1 LDVEMTEQT
10 PVTNQPVTAV
20 IYARVSWETQREG
33 YSLQTQIEAGYTHA
47 AQHNYKILAE
57 FSDDYTGNSL
67 DRPSLDQLREFVIEN
82 HVDVLL
88 VYEVDRFARSLIYLM
103 LLEEEF
109 RRYGVKIEYIN
120 DQYGDTEEGQVNKQI
135 HAMLAEYERKKLA
148 ERSKRG
154 LRGKAKS
161 GYVNVG
167 SRPPYGYLVRTEPH
181 KQWLVIDDE
190 EAGIVA
196 LVFQWYT
203 FGDNSNKP
211 LAINAIARRLT
222 EMKVPT
228 RGDKVA
234 HVIKKQKAGVWT
246 DGMIRHILTC
256 EAYAGIW
263 HYGKTQIVKDAT
275 VPRRKP
281 GKKQSLGT
289 KQVPR
294 PREEWIAVSVPS
306 IIDRKTFEFAQERL
320 LSNPRFPNQS
330 LTSHRYLLSKR
341 LRCSKCGYVFRGKT
355 VRGHQYYLCNSQY
368 KKITDC
374 DMPTYHCDL
383 TDETIWNWIKH
394 QLQHPEL
401 FSGAVHQEQIAR
413 AKTTKPLQN
422 RLLIIQDILNDTDR
436 QLSMLIDLYLGQNI
450 PKEMYLERK
459 IHLDNRLAELDTE
472 KADVLAQLAI
482 VVFSDQ
488 QVAEIV
494 AFCAELGEGLEYATF
509 DDKQRCLELLDVQGT
524 AVVEND
530 ERVIYITCQLGQQRV
545 ALGQILL
552 F

>member
-1 LDVEMTEQT
+1 MTEQSPNNIRQMT
-10 PVTNQPVTAV
+10 VV
-20 IYARVSWETQREG
+20 IYARVSWATQRDG
-33 YSLQTQIEAGYTHA
+33 YSLQTQIEAGYTYA

-57 FSDDYTGNSL
+57 FSDDYTGDSL
-67 DRPSLDQLREFVIEN
+67 DRPGLNQLREFIIEN

-88 VYEVDRFARSLIYLM
+88 VYEIDRFARSVIYFM

-109 RRYGVKIEYIN
+109 RRYGLEIEYVN
-120 DQYGDTEEGQVNKQI
+120 DQYCDTEEGPVYKQI

-167 SRPPYGYLVRTEPH
+167 SRPPYGYTVRTEPH
-181 KQWLVIDDE
+181 KQWLVIDDG
-190 EAGIVA
+190 EAGIVE

-203 FGDNSNKP
+203 SSDSDNKP
-211 LAINAIARRLT
+211 LAINAISRRLT

-256 EAYAGIW
+256 EAYTGIW
-263 HYGKTQIVKDAT
+263 HYGKTQIVKDTT

-294 PREEWIAVSVPS
+294 PREEWIAVPVPS
-306 IIDRKTFEFAQERL
+306 IIDRNTFDMAQQRL
-320 LSNPRFPNQS
+320 LNNARTLNMQN
-330 LTSHRYLLSKR
+330 TTYQYLLSKR

-355 VRGHQYYLCNSQY
+355 VRGHQYYVCNSQY

-374 DMPTYHCDL
+374 DMLTYRCDL

-401 FSGAVHQEQIAR
+401 FTAAIHQEQIAR

-422 RLLIIQDILNDTDR
+422 RILIIQDILNDTDR
-436 QLSMLIDLYLGQNI
+436 QLSTLLDLYLEQNI

-459 IHLDNRLAELDTE
+459 FHLDKRYAELDTE
-472 KADVLAQLAI
+472 KEDVLAQLAI
-482 VVFSDQ
+482 VAFSNQ
-488 QVAEIV
+488 QLAELK

-509 DDKQRCLELLDVQGT
+509 EDKQCLLELLDVQGT
-524 AVVEND
+524 VAVEND
-530 ERVIYITCQLGQQRV
+530 ERVVYITCQLGKQRL
-545 ALGQILL
+545 APGAI
-552 F
+552 